1 MEACDNGN
9 ETIVTELLSCG
20 ADASAADMLGDRAL
34 VYARRHGHAG
44 VVKQLLSV
52 WAAQGRKR
60 KEREP
65 EDPAETAAPA
75 KADILQ
81 RVVEGRW

>member
-1 MEACDNGN
+1 MAACENGN
-9 ETIVTELLSCG
+9 ETIVTELLACG
-20 ADASAADMLGDRAL
+20 ADASAADELGDTAL

-52 WAAQGRKR
+52 SAAQGRKR

-75 KADILQ
+75 EPGIRQ